1 MPIPKGQVDLRFM
14 FLFVPRVICPI
25 NKSQKSVW
33 EGSHKFIHLCFQKL
47 ITTIIRGKIDWSK
60 KSLTKIPSKRI
71 LNFRP
76 ICIPSLIQR
85 KYHKVTHVE
94 LVTLVMGPCLSEE
107 CSLATTSE
115 VIAQSARIQTI
126 VRSMTSDCYAVVLAS
141 DKSHFMTS
149 SIEL

>member
-1 MPIPKGQVDLRFM
+1 MIS
-14 FLFVPRVICPI
+14 
-25 NKSQKSVW
+25 N
-33 EGSHKFIHLCFQKL
+33 FQ
-47 ITTIIRGKIDWSK
+47 
-60 KSLTKIPSKRI
+60 
-71 LNFRP
+71 P

-85 KYHKVTHVE
+85 KYHKITHVE
-94 LVTLVMGPCLSEE
+94 HVVTLTLSSSEE

-115 VIAQSARIQTI
+115 VIAQSARIQTT